1 MAQPMK
7 KRKPETILEEL
18 EKFVRGLGINLRY
31 ERGDFEGGYCVL
43 RDQKMIIINK
53 LANTQ
58 KRISLLSQSIIEMGI
73 EESLMDENIKSIIED
88 ELAKLK
94 IGGK

>member
-1 MAQPMK
+1 MRR
-7 KRKPETILEEL
+7 RKPELILEEL
-18 EKFVRGLGINLRY
+18 EKFVKDLGITLRY

-43 RDQKMIIINK
+43 KEQKMIVINK

-58 KRISLLSQSIIEMGI
+58 KRISLLSQSIVEMGI
-73 EESLMDENIKSIIED
+73 DENLISENIKSIIED

-94 IGGK
+94 LRQE

>member
-1 MAQPMK
+1 MR
-7 KRKPETILEEL
+7 KRKPEAILEEL
-18 EKFVRGLGINLRY
+18 ENFVRGLGLTLRY

-43 RDQKMIIINK
+43 KEKKMIVINK

-58 KRISLLSQSIIEMGI
+58 KRISLLAQSIVEMEI
-73 EESLMDENIKSIIED
+73 DQSLMTESVKSIIED

-94 IGGK
+94 MVQE

>member
-1 MAQPMK
+1 MK
-7 KRKPETILEEL
+7 RRKPEAILEEL
-18 EKFVRGLGINLRY
+18 EKFVKGLGITLRY

-43 RDQKMIIINK
+43 KEQRMIVINK

-58 KRISLLSQSIIEMGI
+58 KQISLLSQSIVEMGI
-73 EESLMDENIKSIIED
+73 DENLMNENIKNIVEE

-94 IGGK
+94 VSKE

>member
-1 MAQPMK
+1 MR
-7 KRKPETILEEL
+7 KRKPEAILEEL
-18 EKFVRGLGINLRY
+18 ENFVRGLGLIPRY

-43 RDQKMIIINK
+43 KEQKMIVINK

-58 KRISLLSQSIIEMGI
+58 KRISLLAQSIVEIGVD
-73 EESLMDENIKSIIED
+73 ESLMPENVKSIIED

-94 IGGK
+94 MVQE

>member
-1 MAQPMK
+1 MR

-18 EKFVRGLGINLRY
+18 EKFVRSLGITLRY

-43 RDQKMIIINK
+43 MEQKMIIINK

-58 KRISLLSQSIIEMGI
+58 KRISLLSQSIMEMGI
-73 EESLMDENIKSIIED
+73 DESLINEDIKSIIED

-94 IGGK
+94 IGEK

>member
-1 MAQPMK
+1 MK
-7 KRKPETILEEL
+7 RRRPEAILEEL
-18 EKFVRGLGINLRY
+18 ENFVRGLGLTLRY

-43 RDQKMIIINK
+43 KDQKMIVINK

-58 KRISLLSQSIIEMGI
+58 KRISLLAQSIVEMGI
-73 EESLMDENIKSIIED
+73 DENLMNESLKSIIED

-94 IGGK
+94 MVQG

>member
-1 MAQPMK
+1 MK
-7 KRKPETILEEL
+7 RKKPETVLEEL
-18 EKFVRGLGINLRY
+18 EKFVRGLGITLRY

-43 RDQKMIIINK
+43 KEQKMIVINK

-58 KRISLLSQSIIEMGI
+58 KRISLLAQSIVEIGI
-73 EESLMDENIKSIIED
+73 DESLMSETVKEIIED

-94 IGGK
+94 IVKE

>member
-1 MAQPMK
+1 MR
-7 KRKPETILEEL
+7 KRKPEAILEEL
-18 EKFVRGLGINLRY
+18 ESFVRGLGLTLRY

-43 RDQKMIIINK
+43 KEQKMIVINK

-58 KRISLLSQSIIEMGI
+58 KRISLLAQSIVEMGI
-73 EESLMDENIKSIIED
+73 DQSLMPESVKSIIED

-94 IGGK
+94 IVQE

>member
-1 MAQPMK
+1 MR
-7 KRKPETILEEL
+7 KRKPEAILEEL
-18 EKFVRGLGINLRY
+18 ENFVRGLGLTLRY

-43 RDQKMIIINK
+43 KDRKMIVINK

-58 KRISLLSQSIIEMGI
+58 KRISLLAQSIVEMEI
-73 EESLMDENIKSIIED
+73 DQSFMTESVKSIIED

-94 IGGK
+94 MVQE

>member
-1 MAQPMK
+1 MR
-7 KRKPETILEEL
+7 KRKPEAILEEL
-18 EKFVRGLGINLRY
+18 ENFVRGLGLILRY

-43 RDQKMIIINK
+43 KEQKMIVINK

-58 KRISLLSQSIIEMGI
+58 KRISLLAQSIVEIGVD
-73 EESLMDENIKSIIED
+73 ESLMPENVKSIIED

-94 IGGK
+94 MVQE

>member
-1 MAQPMK
+1 MR
-7 KRKPETILEEL
+7 KRKPEAILEEL
-18 EKFVRGLGINLRY
+18 ENFVRGLGLTLRY

-43 RDQKMIIINK
+43 KEKRMIVINK

-58 KRISLLSQSIIEMGI
+58 KRISLLAQSIVEMGVD
-73 EESLMDENIKSIIED
+73 ESSMTESVKSIIED

-94 IGGK
+94 MVHE

>member
-1 MAQPMK
+1 MR

-18 EKFVRGLGINLRY
+18 EKFVRSLGITLRY

-43 RDQKMIIINK
+43 REQKMIIINK

-58 KRISLLSQSIIEMGI
+58 KRISLLSQSIMEMGI
-73 EESLMDENIKSIIED
+73 DESLINEDIKSIIED

-94 IGGK
+94 IGEK

>member
-1 MAQPMK
+1 MRR
-7 KRKPETILEEL
+7 RKPEAILEEL
-18 EKFVRGLGINLRY
+18 EKFVKGLGITLRY

-43 RDQKMIIINK
+43 KEQKMIVINK

-58 KRISLLSQSIIEMGI
+58 KRISLLSQSIVEMGI
-73 EESLMDENIKSIIED
+73 DENLMNENIKSIVEE

-94 IGGK
+94 VFKE

>member
-1 MAQPMK
+1 MR
-7 KRKPETILEEL
+7 KRKPEAILEEL
-18 EKFVRGLGINLRY
+18 ENFVRGLGLTLRY

-43 RDQKMIIINK
+43 KEQKMIVINK

-58 KRISLLSQSIIEMGI
+58 KRISLLAQSIVEMGVD
-73 EESLMDENIKSIIED
+73 ESLMTESVKSIIED

-94 IGGK
+94 MVQE

>member
-1 MAQPMK
+1 MK
-7 KRKPETILEEL
+7 RRKPETILKEL
-18 EKFVRGLGINLRY
+18 EEFVKGLGITLRY

-43 RDQKMIIINK
+43 KEQKMIVINK

-58 KRISLLSQSIIEMGI
+58 KRISLLSQSIVEMGI
-73 EESLMDENIKSIIED
+73 DENLMDENIKNIVEE

-94 IGGK
+94 VLKE

>member
-1 MAQPMK
+1 M
-7 KRKPETILEEL
+7 
-18 EKFVRGLGINLRY
+18 GITLRY

-43 RDQKMIIINK
+43 KEQKMIVINK

-58 KRISLLSQSIIEMGI
+58 KRISLLSQSIVEMGI
-73 EESLMDENIKSIIED
+73 DENLMDENIKNIVEE

-94 IGGK
+94 VLKE